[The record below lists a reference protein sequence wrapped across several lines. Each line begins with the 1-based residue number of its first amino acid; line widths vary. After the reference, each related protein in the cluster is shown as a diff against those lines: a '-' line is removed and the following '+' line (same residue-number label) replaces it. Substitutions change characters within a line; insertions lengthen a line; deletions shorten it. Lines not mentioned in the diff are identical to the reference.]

1 MTSLKAPPKEQ
12 GERLSKQNR
21 SLVIFFISA
30 LLISIPFIVQAEIVT
45 DKMTVAVVEFQVKG
59 DIGISD
65 AGAII
70 AEWMISALVDTG
82 KFILN
87 ERVLLAKVLEEQAF
101 SESGLVDEETIA
113 KAGQLFGVEA
123 IVTGSVLQW
132 GNTTSVTARL
142 IDTRK

>member
-21 SLVIFFISA
+21 SLIIFFISA

-45 DKMTVAVVEFQVKG
+45 GKMTVAVVEFQVKG

-101 SESGLVDEETIA
+101 SASGLVDEETIA